1 MTFLYGAIDDY
12 GKSLHPGKF
21 RLGRIARRA
30 EPLRDNPIAPRAQ
43 ADYPSSM
50 TRFFSSLMLL
60 ACLLHGHSAFAAH
73 AFALHGEPKYPAGF
87 SHFDYVNPDAP
98 KRGQLNVSS
107 MGNFDKLNPYT

>member
-1 MTFLYGAIDDY
+1 
-12 GKSLHPGKF
+12 
-21 RLGRIARRA
+21 
-30 EPLRDNPIAPRAQ
+30 
-43 ADYPSSM
+43 M

-98 KRGQLNVSS
+98 KRGQLNMSS
-107 MGNFDKLNPYT
+107 MGSFDKLNPYTLKGIPPSLLPSLLFETLTVASEDEAATAYGSLASD